1 MELTEQQQTDLQSET
16 ISNGQEPENDFSL
29 EIKYNGEAKTLSKEE
44 AVSLAQK
51 GMNYDHVYNELLS
64 LRQSGDDASYERK
77 TNAPSE
83 NQTSD
88 QKRNDEF
95 TEFFI
100 RHNELNGVKDIPE
113 EVVCAVADGQG
124 IEEAYLSYENRRL
137 KSKLKEFE
145 NAGMTPGTLGGG
157 GAGVDD
163 FVSMLLAKL

>member
-16 ISNGQEPENDFSL
+16 ISNEQEPENDFSL

-64 LRQSGDDASYERK
+64 LRQVSDAFNGRK